1 MRKPVRYAA
10 IVIGSG
16 QAGGPLAKDL
26 AAAGWKTALVERD
39 HLGGTC
45 VNVGCTPTKT
55 MVASARV
62 AYLARRAADYGVRTG
77 RVTVDLAQV
86 RRRKRDIVKKF
97 GGVTPDQ
104 GRKRS
109 HLHVLYGDARFTGPK
124 TIAVTM
130 STGGVRHLT
139 ADKIFINTGARPSLP
154 ALPGLGDV
162 DVLDSTSIMELDA
175 VPEHLLVLG
184 GGYIGVEF
192 GQMFRRFGSR
202 VTIVQRGK
210 ALLAREDPD
219 VAEAVATIL
228 REDGIEVL
236 LGAAVERVAR
246 ARKAGVELD
255 VRRKGRSRRLAGSHL
270 LVATGRRPNTDGLN
284 LEAAGVATDEH
295 GFVVVDE
302 RLKTT
307 ARGVY
312 ALGDVNGGPAFTH
325 VSYDDYRIIR
335 TNLLERGRATT
346 KGRLVPYVVFMDP
359 ELGRVGLSETEARAC
374 GIKVRV
380 AKLPMHS
387 VARALERDEPRGF
400 IKVVVDAATDRILG
414 CAVLGIEGG
423 EIMSMLEIAIMGRV
437 PAKVLR
443 EAIFA
448 HPTIAESLNNVFDD
462 SKD

>member
-1 MRKPVRYAA
+1 V
-10 IVIGSG
+10 V
-16 QAGGPLAKDL
+16 
-26 AAAGWKTALVERD
+26 
-39 HLGGTC
+39 
-45 VNVGCTPTKT
+45 
-55 MVASARV
+55 
-62 AYLARRAADYGVRTG
+62 
-77 RVTVDLAQV
+77 
-86 RRRKRDIVKKF
+86 
-97 GGVTPDQ
+97 
-104 GRKRS
+104 
-109 HLHVLYGDARFTGPK
+109 
-124 TIAVTM
+124 
-130 STGGVRHLT
+130 
-139 ADKIFINTGARPSLP
+139 
-154 ALPGLGDV
+154 PGLGDV

-175 VPEHLLVLG
+175 VPEHLLVMG
-184 GGYIGVEF
+184 GGYVGVEF
-192 GQMFRRFGSR
+192 AQMFRRFGSR
-202 VTIVQRGK
+202 VTIVQKGK

-219 VAEAVATIL
+219 VAEAVAAIL

-246 ARKAGVELD
+246 ARKGGVELG
-255 VRRKGRSRRLAGSHL
+255 VRQKGGSRRLAGSHL

-335 TNLLERGRATT
+335 TNVLERGRATT
-346 KGRLVPYVVFMDP
+346 KGRLVPYTVFMDP

-423 EIMSMLEIAIMGRV
+423 EIMSMLEIAMMGRV

-448 HPTIAESLNNVFDD
+448 HPTIAEALNNVFDD
-462 SKD
+462 SKG